1 MSMHR
6 CTVTGPK
13 PTWLRPLLPSQL
25 GRPWAAGLLTA
36 LVVLSPALEPAV
48 MLGVESW
55 VSSRALGQSSM
66 RHFLQRAVPRNR
78 QQAFI
83 RSVACVCE
91 PTGSISKRLRCR
103 IGLNCVCTVDTQRT
117 V

>member
-55 VSSRALGQSSM
+55 VSSRAAGPTPGAARCVPDSGHCGTVRP
-66 RHFLQRAVPRNR
+66 RHQH
-78 QQAFI
+78 
-83 RSVACVCE
+83 
-91 PTGSISKRLRCR
+91 T
-103 IGLNCVCTVDTQRT
+103 
-117 V
+117 